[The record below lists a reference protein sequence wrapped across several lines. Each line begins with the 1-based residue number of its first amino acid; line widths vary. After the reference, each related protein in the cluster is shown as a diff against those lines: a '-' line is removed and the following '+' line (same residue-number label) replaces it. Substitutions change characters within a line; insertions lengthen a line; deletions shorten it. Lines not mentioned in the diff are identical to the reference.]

1 MLNFPESI
9 IRSLILAVLFL
20 LSPTIALADRY
31 GICEGPN
38 CGGGAIN
45 GMFGALLILLFLGFL
60 GFKRAGVFLFVW
72 LAPVFL
78 AISLNEKGY
87 AALWGILGF
96 YLSIFITAW
105 IVDVLGLDSK
115 GESDRENKD

>member
-1 MLNFPESI
+1 M
-9 IRSLILAVLFL
+9 

-31 GICEGPN
+31 GICEGAN

-45 GMFGALLILLFLGFL
+45 GVFGALLILVFLGFL

-72 LAPVFL
+72 LAPVLL
-78 AISLNEKGY
+78 AISSNEKGY

-105 IVDVLGLDSK
+105 IVDILGLDTKS
-115 GESDRENKD
+115 EADRENKD